1 MVLQGL
7 PSLRLFGQEDFQR
20 RKWNGRMKCTFDLFI
35 FVMSNLRQ
43 EIFTLVNQFDMV
55 NWLRFS
61 SHF

>member
-20 RKWNGRMKCTFDLFI
+20 RKGNGWMKCTFDLFI
-35 FVMSNLRQ
+35 FVMSNLGQ
-43 EIFTLVNQFDMV
+43 EIFTLVNQFNRV
-55 NWLRFS
+55 NWFRYS